1 MNKIIQFFLFISALL
16 FTCIS
21 CKKESTPPTPVP
33 VKHPEFIADD
43 NTFTGYD
50 KWTLLAERTGK
61 DPLLGIFHNV
71 DVPGL
76 IRKVYIK
83 DNAQRVNGQY
93 PVGTIIVKEYRN
105 ANGTLADFDQLAMV
119 KRGGATFN
127 TAFNNWE
134 WFRLDRTNTKIAVIG
149 GVIIRGG
156 TLGDNA
162 CNNCHSGV
170 KNKDLVFTSN

>member
-1 MNKIIQFFLFISALL
+1 MKKIIQFFIFSGAVL
-16 FTCIS
+16 FTYFS
-21 CKKESTPPTPVP
+21 CKKESITPTPVP
-33 VKHPEFIADD
+33 VNTPEFIADD
-43 NTFTGYD
+43 NTFTDYN

-61 DPLLGIFHNV
+61 DPLLGIFHNA
-71 DVPGL
+71 DVPGI

-119 KRGGATFN
+119 KRGGVSFN

-134 WFRLDRTNTKIAVIG
+134 WFRLDRTNTKIAVIAG
-149 GVIIRGG
+149 EIIRGG

-162 CNNCHSGV
+162 CNNCHSGA
-170 KNKDLVFTSN
+170 KNKDLVFTGN